1 MASSPFSSG
10 QTRSRAIMVKAS
22 KSGKPK
28 RALAA
33 YMFFQM
39 DRTPKL
45 RAANPGM
52 AQTEIFK
59 LVGEEW
65 RNATDK
71 IKEPYVKRAEEDKVR
86 HQAEMEQWD
95 RAHPNGVEEESTGRK
110 KKAKKDPNAPK
121 RPKSAYLFFTSEK
134 MASIRAQNPDMVQK
148 EIMKRAG
155 EMWKELSEDQKKKFQ
170 DMAARDKTRYEKE
183 MGK

>member
-1 MASSPFSSG
+1 
-10 QTRSRAIMVKAS
+10 MVKAS

-71 IKEPYVKRAEEDKVR
+71 IKEVR
-86 HQAEMEQWD
+86 GLLLFWYLLCVFLGAD
-95 RAHPNGVEEESTGRK
+95 SVAVRTGFVVLWLWW
-110 KKAKKDPNAPK
+110 
-121 RPKSAYLFFTSEK
+121 SL
-134 MASIRAQNPDMVQK
+134 
-148 EIMKRAG
+148 
-155 EMWKELSEDQKKKFQ
+155 LSVGHMP
-170 DMAARDKTRYEKE
+170 MAAVPCW
-183 MGK
+183 GCC